1 MTAAQKVDYTLDEME
16 AKYHSITGL
25 YELADELLAT
35 VESPFVKDAEAQM
48 NLVEPIINEISDAVD
63 VLAEEFIHVADSRR
77 GANIKANKSRVE
89 NALRKVFNA
98 LNDYQ
103 ERVQAGS
110 KKAVG
115 GLKNIADPIIQ
126 KIHRHVEEVVVIF
139 LEFIHLSLAS
149 IMHKQ
154 QLEAV
159 RIRDPR
165 IALMMHQQSLSQ
177 Q

>member
-1 MTAAQKVDYTLDEME
+1 MTASQKIDYSLEEME
-16 AKYHSITGL
+16 VKYNSVTTL
-25 YELADELLAT
+25 YDLADELLAT

-48 NLVEPIINEISDAVD
+48 DLVEPIINEISDAAD
-63 VLAEEFIHVADSRR
+63 VLAEEFIHIADSR
-77 GANIKANKSRVE
+77 GGNIKANKTRVE

-103 ERVQAGS
+103 ARVQKGS
-110 KKAVG
+110 KKMAG
-115 GLKNIADPIIQ
+115 GLKNIADPVIAKIQ
-126 KIHRHVEEVVVIF
+126 RHIEEVVVVF
-139 LEFIHLSLAS
+139 LEFLSLSLAS

-159 RIRDPR
+159 RVRDPR
-165 IALMMHQQSLSQ
+165 IALMMHQHAMAQ